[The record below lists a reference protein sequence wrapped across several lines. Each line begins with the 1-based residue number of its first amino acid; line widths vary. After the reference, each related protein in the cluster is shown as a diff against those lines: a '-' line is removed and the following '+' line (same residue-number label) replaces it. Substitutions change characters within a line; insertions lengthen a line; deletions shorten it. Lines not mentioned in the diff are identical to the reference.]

1 MFMCTYYP
9 SQNYAGIICQALS
22 LTPPPLFA
30 LIYGRIVKLA
40 EELELQLSG
49 DKNVKEFVSECV
61 EDTDSRRASDTT
73 FELFRRIVGL
83 VLECDENGIREFLE
97 V

>member
-1 MFMCTYYP
+1 MFLCTYY
-9 SQNYAGIICQALS
+9 SQNYAGTICQALS
-22 LTPPPLFA
+22 LTPPLFT

-49 DKNVKEFVSECV
+49 DENVKEFVSECV

-73 FELFRRIVGL
+73 FELFQRIVGL